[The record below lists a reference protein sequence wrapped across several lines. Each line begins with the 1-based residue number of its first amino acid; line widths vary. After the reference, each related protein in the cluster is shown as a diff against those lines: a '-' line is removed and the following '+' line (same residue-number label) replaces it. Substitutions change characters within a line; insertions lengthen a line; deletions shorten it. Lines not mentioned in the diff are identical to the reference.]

1 MIIPKLALR
10 NVLGAGL
17 RTWLKV
23 SVLSIAF
30 VVIIFGQGLMKGLV
44 EEATRSTIDF
54 SYGGGQYWHNKYDP
68 YDPFTLED
76 AHGKL
81 NNAIKNMIKKEEATP
96 ILVVQGSIY
105 PEGRIRPVSIKG
117 IEPSQKIIAIP
128 TSSLSKDDEDLPV
141 LIGTRMANS
150 TGLKLGDYVTVQW
163 RDAQGTFDAIDA
175 RIVHIMKTTV
185 GAIDNGQIW
194 VPLEKLQ
201 KMSNMNDEAT
211 IIVTHKNM
219 KNPKVIQG
227 WRFKDLDFLLSDVYE
242 MNRNKTVG
250 NMILYSILLFL
261 AMIAIF
267 DTQILS
273 IFKRRKEVG
282 TLMALGVTRGKL
294 ILLFT
299 LEGAI
304 HGIFAAIFAA
314 IYGLPLFYFLA
325 KNGWAMPEL
334 MEEAGFI
341 AIGDK
346 LFPVFTVNLIL
357 GTMVIVLIITTI
369 VSYIPTRRIANLK
382 PTDALR
388 GKLSC

>member
-23 SVLSIAF
+23 SVLSISF
-30 VVIIFGQGLMKGLV
+30 VVIIFGQGLMKGMV
-44 EEATRSTIDF
+44 EESTRSLIDS

-81 NNAIKNMIKKEEATP
+81 NNTIKNMIKKEEATP

-128 TSSLSKDDEDLPV
+128 ASSLGNSDEDLPV
-141 LIGTRMANS
+141 LIGTRMAKNS
-150 TGLKLGDYVTVQW
+150 GLKLGDYVTVQW

-175 RIVHIMKTTV
+175 RIVQIMKTTV

-211 IIVTHKNM
+211 LIVTHKNM
-219 KNPKVIQG
+219 KNPKAIQG
-227 WRFKDLDFLLSDVYE
+227 WRFKDLDFLFSDIYE

-273 IFKRRKEVG
+273 IFKRRKEMG

-314 IYGLPLFYFLA
+314 IYGLPLFYFLS
-325 KNGWAMPEL
+325 KNGWTMPEL
-334 MEEAGFI
+334 TEEAGFL
-341 AIGDK
+341 AMGDK